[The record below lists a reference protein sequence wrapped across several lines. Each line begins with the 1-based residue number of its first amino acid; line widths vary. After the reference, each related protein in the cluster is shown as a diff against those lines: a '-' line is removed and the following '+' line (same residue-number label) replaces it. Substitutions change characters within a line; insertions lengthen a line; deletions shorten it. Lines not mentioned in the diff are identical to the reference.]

1 MEEQSVMLR
10 PLRYVL
16 TVADLKNFTRAAEV
30 LHISQPALS
39 QQIRQLES
47 DLGGQL
53 FDRSGRTV
61 SLTDFG
67 RAYIDHVK
75 QALAHLDAGR
85 RALHDV
91 RDLTRGLVRLAY
103 TPTFSEYLIDPA
115 LRRFR
120 AAYPAVSIEL
130 TEKPLEEIESAL
142 ARDELDLGIGFT
154 DVRSEEIH
162 AQPLFPERIALVV
175 SKRHVLAN
183 WHGPIPADELEAVPM
198 ALLSPD
204 FVVRQFADAW
214 FRAHQIRPPVM
225 VQANTLGTVLKLVKQ
240 GALASILPTAVMR
253 EHEGLVSLAV
263 SPGLPE
269 RTVALLTRRNAYSTL
284 AATAFSTTLTQLIT
298 DEGFAQR

>member
-67 RAYIDHVK
+67 RVYIDHVK

-120 AAYPAVSIEL
+120 TAYPAVSIEL

-154 DVRSEEIH
+154 DIRSEEIH

-183 WHGPIPADELEAVPM
+183 RHEPIPADELEAVPM

-214 FRAHQIRPPVM
+214 IRTHQIRPPVM

-240 GALASILPTAVMR
+240 GALASILPSAVMR

-284 AATAFSTTLTQLIT
+284 AATAFSTTLIELIS

>member
-1 MEEQSVMLR
+1 MLR

-16 TVADLKNFTRAAEV
+16 TVADLKNFTRAAEA
-30 LHISQPALS
+30 LHVSQPALS
-39 QQIRQLES
+39 QQIRQLEGE
-47 DLGGQL
+47 LGGQL

-67 RAYIDHVK
+67 RAYIDHAK

-91 RDLTRGLVRLAY
+91 RDLTRGLLRLAY
-103 TPTFSEYLIDPA
+103 TPTFAEYLIDPA

-120 AAYPAVSIEL
+120 AAHPAVAIEL
-130 TEKPLEEIESAL
+130 VAKSQEEIESAL

-162 AQPLFPERIALVV
+162 ALPLFLERIALVV
-175 SKRHVLAN
+175 SKGHPLAS
-183 WHGPIPADELEAVPM
+183 WREPIPAADLGAIPLT
-198 ALLSPD
+198 LLSPD

-240 GALASILPTAVMR
+240 GELASILPVAVMR

-263 SPGLPE
+263 SPPLPE
-269 RTVALLTRRNAYSTL
+269 RTVALLARRNAYTTL
-284 AATAFSTTLTQLIT
+284 AASAFSAVLFGLIS
-298 DEGFAQR
+298 DEGFAQP

>member
-1 MEEQSVMLR
+1 MEDRSLMLR

-16 TVADLKNFTRAAEV
+16 TVADLKNFTRASEV

-47 DLGGQL
+47 ELGGQL

-67 RAYIDHVK
+67 RAYIDHAK

-103 TPTFSEYLIDPA
+103 TPTFAEYLIDPM
-115 LRRFR
+115 LRCFR
-120 AAYPAVSIEL
+120 AAYPAVTIEL
-130 TEKPLEEIESAL
+130 ADKPLEEIESAL

-175 SKRHVLAN
+175 SKRHALAN
-183 WHGPIPADELEAVPM
+183 RHEPVPAGELEAVPM
-198 ALLSPD
+198 ALLSLD

-240 GALASILPTAVMR
+240 GELASILPSAVMR
-253 EHEGLVSLAV
+253 EHEGLVSLPV

-284 AATAFSTTLTQLIT
+284 AAKAFSELLIDLIA
-298 DEGFAQR
+298 DEGFALR

>member
-1 MEEQSVMLR
+1 MLR

-30 LHISQPALS
+30 LHVSQPALS
-39 QQIRQLES
+39 QQIRQLEGE
-47 DLGGQL
+47 LGGQL

-67 RAYIDHVK
+67 RAYVDHAK

-91 RDLTRGLVRLAY
+91 RDLTRGLLRLAY
-103 TPTFSEYLIDPA
+103 TPTFAEYLIDPA

-120 AAYPAVSIEL
+120 AAHPAVAIEL
-130 TEKPLEEIESAL
+130 AAKSQEEIESAL

-154 DVRSEEIH
+154 DVRSDEIH
-162 AQPLFPERIALVV
+162 ATPLFQERIALLV
-175 SKRHVLAN
+175 SKGHVLASRR
-183 WHGPIPADELEAVPM
+183 GPIPAADLGAIPM
-198 ALLSPD
+198 TLLSPD

-240 GALASILPTAVMR
+240 GELASILPSAVMQ

-269 RTVALLTRRNAYSTL
+269 RTVALLARRNAYTTL
-284 AATAFSTTLTQLIT
+284 AASAFTSVLLGLIS
-298 DEGFAQR
+298 DEGFTQR